1 MADAPPMRKATPMR
15 PGLAR
20 SLLLPTAAAAP
31 LALLAAAAAPA
42 PARAQPADEL
52 SATTI
57 VYARGAALY
66 RSDARGKGE
75 AELVPL
81 PPRAT
86 VRALRTDAGG
96 AVLLADLGGKW
107 SWMPLDGSA
116 RALTE
121 LPCADGPAQLAT
133 DGACVLCRN
142 ASKPD
147 QSIIVNLKTGVQT
160 PIAVPSPGARLVG
173 AGAGRRLVWADK
185 GIWSAPPGNPAR
197 KAQVAPEAPL
207 RGLLPSPDGAR
218 AVGVYADVPLIGT
231 PGAAKAKPADL
242 LMGFALDGV
251 GARRKGIRAGVAV
264 EWSHD
269 SQWVLVQDGGSAC
282 IMRAIG
288 GQYKCWRGY
297 TAVSIAPDGSY
308 ALVLGAQAP
317 QGKDKAAP
325 KGKAPAK
332 PAAKPEPPKPAPPKP
347 EGDPDQLEDSDG
359 AGAAAPIDD
368 VAVPPPTGPL
378 SLYRAKLDGPYT
390 ESPALLIKLVDGA
403 AVWLPRPAPPV
414 PLPPAPAP

>member
-1 MADAPPMRKATPMR
+1 VLVM
-15 PGLAR
+15 
-20 SLLLPTAAAAP
+20 LLW
-31 LALLAAAAAPA
+31 A
-42 PARAQPADEL
+42 PARAGAQPADEL
-52 SATTI
+52 AATTI
-57 VYARGAALY
+57 IYARGAALY
-66 RSDARGKGE
+66 KSDARGKTE
-75 AELVPL
+75 AELVQL
-81 PPRAT
+81 PPKTA
-86 VRALRTDAGG
+86 VRALRTDGDAK
-96 AVLLADLGGKW
+96 VLLVDLGGKW
-107 SWMPLDGSA
+107 SWMPLDGSVK
-116 RALTE
+116 ALTE

-142 ASKPD
+142 AKQPD
-147 QSIIVNLKTGVQT
+147 QSMIVNLRNGALT

-173 AGAGRRLVWADK
+173 AGASRRLVWADK
-185 GIWSAPPGNPAR
+185 AIWSAPPGSPAK

-207 RGLLPSPDGAR
+207 RGLLPSPDGTR
-218 AVGVYADVPLIGT
+218 AVGVYADVPLAGT
-231 PGAAKAKPADL
+231 PGAKAKPAEL

-308 ALVLGAQAP
+308 ALVLGAQK
-317 QGKDKAAP
+317 KDKDAKSA
-325 KGKAPAK
+325 GKAPAK
-332 PAAKPEPPKPAPPKP
+332 KAPPKQEPPKKAPPKGEP
-347 EGDPDQLEDSDG
+347 AGPKIEDIEDTEPADS
-359 AGAAAPIDD
+359 AAPPVDD

-390 ESPALLIKLVDGA
+390 ETPALLVKVVDGA
-403 AVWLPRPAPPV
+403 AVWV
-414 PLPPAPAP
+414 PKK

>member
-1 MADAPPMRKATPMR
+1 MR
-15 PGLAR
+15 PTHRRLGRA
-20 SLLLPTAAAAP
+20 LLLLTV
-31 LALLAAAAAPA
+31 LAGP
-42 PARAQPADEL
+42 PRARAQPADEL
-52 SATTI
+52 AATTI
-57 VYARGAALY
+57 IYARGGALY
-66 RSDARGKGE
+66 RSDAKGKGE
-75 AELVPL
+75 TEFAQL
-81 PPRAT
+81 PPKTA
-86 VRALRTDAGG
+86 VRALRTDGEAK
-96 AVLLADLGGKW
+96 VLLVDLGGKW

-116 RALTE
+116 KSLTE

-142 ASKPD
+142 ARQPA
-147 QSIIVNLKTGVQT
+147 QSMIVNLRTGAQT

-173 AGAGRRLVWADK
+173 AGADRRLVWADK
-185 GIWSAPPGNPAR
+185 GIWSAPPGNPA
-197 KAQVAPEAPL
+197 KKTQVAPEAPL

-218 AVGVYADVPLIGT
+218 AVGVYADVPLAGT
-231 PGAAKAKPADL
+231 PGAKAKPAEL

-269 SQWVLVQDGGSAC
+269 SQWVLIQDGGSAC

-308 ALVLGAQAP
+308 ALVLGAQK
-317 QGKDKAAP
+317 KDKDAKASV
-325 KGKAPAK
+325 KAPAAK
-332 PAAKPEPPKPAPPKP
+332 TPAKKEPAKKEPAKKEPPKQEPEGPKP
-347 EGDPDQLEDSDG
+347 EDIEDTEPAD
-359 AGAAAPIDD
+359 GAAASVDD

-390 ESPALLIKLVDGA
+390 ETPALLVKVVDGA
-403 AVWLPRPAPPV
+403 AVWIPKQ
-414 PLPPAPAP
+414 